1 MKKFIPSVALLAAVA
16 SVGYLPPLLGA
27 AVVLTLPLTL
37 VAALG
42 AISD

>member
-1 MKKFIPSVALLAAVA
+1 MRYLPAAALLCAVA

-37 VAALG
+37 VLALG
-42 AISD
+42 AMD

>member
-1 MKKFIPSVALLAAVA
+1 MRYLPAALLMLAVA
-16 SVGYLPPLLGA
+16 SINYLPSAIGA

-42 AISD
+42 AMG

>member
-1 MKKFIPSVALLAAVA
+1 MRYLPAAALMLAVA

-42 AISD
+42 AMG